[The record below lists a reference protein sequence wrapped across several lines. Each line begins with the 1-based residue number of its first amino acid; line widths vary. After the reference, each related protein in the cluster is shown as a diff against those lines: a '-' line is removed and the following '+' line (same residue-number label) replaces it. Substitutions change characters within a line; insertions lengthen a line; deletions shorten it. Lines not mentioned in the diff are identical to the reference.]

1 MRDVA
6 TPSKIEAWQRASERY
21 NREAT
26 ANGAHYSMLATPYVN
41 GQSGGTCEMATTEP
55 PITRSILRE
64 ELSDLRS
71 EIREHYATKADLA
84 NFELRLMRLF
94 GIVSAIAGFAFAI
107 GKQLIE
113 SLGIG

>member
-1 MRDVA
+1 MPVSNPNRRSPGRYCEKNSLTCVA
-6 TPSKIEAWQRASERY
+6 T
-21 NREAT
+21 
-26 ANGAHYSMLATPYVN
+26 
-41 GQSGGTCEMATTEP
+41 
-55 PITRSILRE
+55 
-64 ELSDLRS
+64 
-71 EIREHYATKADLA
+71 IREHYATKADLA